1 MMIKIF
7 LVEDEIAI
15 RKGIKNSIDWEKEG
29 YEFVG
34 EAGDGELAYPMILKT
49 KPDILITDIK
59 MPFMDGLQ
67 LSKLVRKELPATKI
81 LILSGY
87 DEFEYAKEAIK
98 LQVAE
103 YLLKPIS
110 SAKLL
115 DVQVNEFA
123 ICMGPVLWQKKKGE
137 TTYSLRAIP
146 IGGFC
151 AMEGEDEESDNPRAF
166 PQKSWWRRLVILAAG
181 SFMNYL
187 AGFLAIVILYTGA
200 SSYSAPIITDF
211 FEGCP
216 LEASD
221 GLQVGDEL
229 YKIDGRRV
237 YLYSDVG
244 TLLSRNKT
252 GVYDVVVK
260 RNGELVELP
269 DFSMKP
275 QLYDVD
281 GVQEYKYG
289 LYFGSVPGGFGTC
302 LKYSWYTSLDFAR
315 MVWMSLQ
322 DLLSGLVS
330 VSDMSGPV
338 GIVST
343 ISEVGSQA
351 QTVRDGL
358 ESVAYLGAFIAINL
372 AVMNMLPL
380 PALDGGRI
388 FLLLVNTLFT
398 AVTKKK
404 IPAKYEAYIHAAGMV
419 LLLSFMA
426 FVTFKDIWKLFT

>member
-1 MMIKIF
+1 MYI
-7 LVEDEIAI
+7 LIAI
-15 RKGIKNSIDWEKEG
+15 LMFGFLIFIH
-29 YEFVG
+29 
-34 EAGDGELAYPMILKT
+34 ELGHFI
-49 KPDILITDIK
+49 
-59 MPFMDGLQ
+59 
-67 LSKLVRKELPATKI
+67 
-81 LILSGY
+81 
-87 DEFEYAKEAIK
+87 
-98 LQVAE
+98 
-103 YLLKPIS
+103 

-166 PQKSWWRRLVILAAG
+166 PQKSWWRRLIILAAG

-289 LYFGSVPGGFGTC
+289 LYFGTVPGGFGTC

-351 QTVRDGL
+351 ETVRDGL

-388 FLLLVNTLFT
+388 FLLSPKRKSLPNMKRISTQPV
-398 AVTKKK
+398 
-404 IPAKYEAYIHAAGMV
+404 
-419 LLLSFMA
+419 
-426 FVTFKDIWKLFT
+426 WCCC

>member
-1 MMIKIF
+1 MYILLAILMFGFLIF
-7 LVEDEIAI
+7 IH
-15 RKGIKNSIDWEKEG
+15 
-29 YEFVG
+29 
-34 EAGDGELAYPMILKT
+34 ELGHFL
-49 KPDILITDIK
+49 
-59 MPFMDGLQ
+59 
-67 LSKLVRKELPATKI
+67 
-81 LILSGY
+81 
-87 DEFEYAKEAIK
+87 
-98 LQVAE
+98 
-103 YLLKPIS
+103 

-166 PQKSWWRRLVILAAG
+166 PQKSWWRRLIILAAG
-181 SFMNYL
+181 SFMNFV
-187 AGFLAIVILYTGA
+187 AGFLVIVLLYTGA
-200 SSYSAPIITDF
+200 SAYSAPIVTDF

-216 LEASD
+216 LESSD

-244 TLLSRNKT
+244 MLLSRNKT

-260 RNGELVELP
+260 RNGELVELHE
-269 DFSMKP
+269 FEMKP
-275 QLYDVD
+275 QLYMVD
-281 GVQEYKYG
+281 GQQEYKYG
-289 LYFGSVPGGFGTC
+289 LYFGTVPGGFSNC
-302 LKYSWYTSLDFAR
+302 LKYSWYTAMDFAR
-315 MVWMSLQ
+315 LVWMSLE
-322 DLLSGLVS
+322 DLVSGLVS

-343 ISEVGSQA
+343 ISEVGNQSA
-351 QTVRDGL
+351 TVRDGL
-358 ESVAYLGAFIAINL
+358 QNIAYLGAFIAINL

-388 FLLLVNTLFT
+388 FLLLVNSLFT
-398 AVTKKK
+398 AITKKK
-404 IPAKYEAYIHAAGMV
+404 IPAKCEAYVHAAGMV
-419 LLLSFMA
+419 LLLGFMA
-426 FVTFKDIWKLFT
+426 FVTFKDIWKIFT

>member
-1 MMIKIF
+1 MYILLAILMFGFLIF
-7 LVEDEIAI
+7 IH
-15 RKGIKNSIDWEKEG
+15 
-29 YEFVG
+29 
-34 EAGDGELAYPMILKT
+34 ELGHFL
-49 KPDILITDIK
+49 
-59 MPFMDGLQ
+59 
-67 LSKLVRKELPATKI
+67 
-81 LILSGY
+81 
-87 DEFEYAKEAIK
+87 
-98 LQVAE
+98 
-103 YLLKPIS
+103 

-166 PQKSWWRRLVILAAG
+166 PQKSWWRRLIILAAG
-181 SFMNYL
+181 SFMNFV
-187 AGFLAIVILYTGA
+187 AGFLAIVLLYTGA
-200 SSYSAPIITDF
+200 SAYSAPIVTDF

-216 LEASD
+216 LESSD

-244 TLLSRNKT
+244 MLLSRNKT

-260 RNGELVELP
+260 RNGELVELHE
-269 DFSMKP
+269 FEMKP
-275 QLYDVD
+275 QLYIVD
-281 GVQEYKYG
+281 GQQEYKYG
-289 LYFGSVPGGFGTC
+289 LYFGTVPGGFSNC
-302 LKYSWYTSLDFAR
+302 LKYSWYTAMDFAR
-315 MVWMSLQ
+315 LVWMSLE
-322 DLLSGLVS
+322 DLVSGLVS

-343 ISEVGSQA
+343 ISEVGNQSA
-351 QTVRDGL
+351 TVRDGL
-358 ESVAYLGAFIAINL
+358 QNIAYLGAFIAINL

-380 PALDGGRI
+380 PALDGGRV
-388 FLLLVNTLFT
+388 FLLLVNTVFA

-404 IPAKYEAYIHAAGMV
+404 IPSKYEGYIHAAGMI
-419 LLLSFMA
+419 LLLGFMA
-426 FVTFKDIWKLFT
+426 FVTFKDIWKLVT

>member
-1 MMIKIF
+1 MYI
-7 LVEDEIAI
+7 LIAI
-15 RKGIKNSIDWEKEG
+15 LMFGFLIFIH
-29 YEFVG
+29 
-34 EAGDGELAYPMILKT
+34 ELGHFI
-49 KPDILITDIK
+49 
-59 MPFMDGLQ
+59 
-67 LSKLVRKELPATKI
+67 
-81 LILSGY
+81 
-87 DEFEYAKEAIK
+87 
-98 LQVAE
+98 
-103 YLLKPIS
+103 

-343 ISEVGSQA
+343 ISEVGNQA

-388 FLLLVNTLFT
+388 FLLLVGELWFLLSGRKLN
-398 AVTKKK
+398 
-404 IPAKYEAYIHAAGMV
+404 PKYEAWLHGIFFALLILLMV
-419 LLLSFMA
+419 V
-426 FVTFKDIWKLFT
+426 VTFSDIWKLVK

>member
-1 MMIKIF
+1 MYILLAILMFGFLIF
-7 LVEDEIAI
+7 IH
-15 RKGIKNSIDWEKEG
+15 
-29 YEFVG
+29 
-34 EAGDGELAYPMILKT
+34 ELGHFL
-49 KPDILITDIK
+49 
-59 MPFMDGLQ
+59 
-67 LSKLVRKELPATKI
+67 
-81 LILSGY
+81 
-87 DEFEYAKEAIK
+87 
-98 LQVAE
+98 
-103 YLLKPIS
+103 

-166 PQKSWWRRLVILAAG
+166 PQKSWWRRLIILAAG
-181 SFMNYL
+181 SFMNFV
-187 AGFLAIVILYTGA
+187 AGFLAIVLLYTGA
-200 SSYSAPIITDF
+200 SAYSAPIVTDF

-216 LEASD
+216 LESSD

-244 TLLSRNKT
+244 MLLSRNKT

-260 RNGELVELP
+260 RSGSLVELHE
-269 DFSMKP
+269 FEMKP
-275 QLYDVD
+275 QLYTVD
-281 GVQEYKYG
+281 GQQAYKYG
-289 LYFGSVPGGFGTC
+289 LYLGTVPGGFSNC
-302 LKYSWYTSLDFAR
+302 LKYSWYTAMDFAR
-315 MVWMSLQ
+315 LVWMSLE
-322 DLLSGLVS
+322 DLVSGLVS

-343 ISEVGSQA
+343 ISEVGSQSA
-351 QTVRDGL
+351 TVQAGL
-358 ESVAYLGAFIAINL
+358 QNVAYLGAFIAINL

-388 FLLLVNTLFT
+388 FLLLVNSLFT
-398 AVTKKK
+398 AITKKK
-404 IPAKYEAYIHAAGMV
+404 IPAKYEAYVHAAGMV
-419 LLLSFMA
+419 LLLGFMA

>member
-1 MMIKIF
+1 MYI
-7 LVEDEIAI
+7 LIAI
-15 RKGIKNSIDWEKEG
+15 LMFGFLIFIH
-29 YEFVG
+29 
-34 EAGDGELAYPMILKT
+34 ELGHFI
-49 KPDILITDIK
+49 
-59 MPFMDGLQ
+59 
-67 LSKLVRKELPATKI
+67 
-81 LILSGY
+81 
-87 DEFEYAKEAIK
+87 
-98 LQVAE
+98 
-103 YLLKPIS
+103 

-166 PQKSWWRRLVILAAG
+166 PQKSWWRRLIILAAG

-187 AGFLAIVILYTGA
+187 AGFLAIVLLYTGA

-315 MVWMSLQ
+315 MVWMSL
-322 DLLSGLVS
+322 
-330 VSDMSGPV
+330 
-338 GIVST
+338 
-343 ISEVGSQA
+343 
-351 QTVRDGL
+351 
-358 ESVAYLGAFIAINL
+358 
-372 AVMNMLPL
+372 
-380 PALDGGRI
+380 
-388 FLLLVNTLFT
+388 
-398 AVTKKK
+398 
-404 IPAKYEAYIHAAGMV
+404 
-419 LLLSFMA
+419 
-426 FVTFKDIWKLFT
+426 